1 MNTIWEDFKNAFN
14 RPNNGLLQLIYIN
27 VAVFVL
33 INILKLAA
41 FFSGVKEIYHYPF
54 SFIGMPGYIDAF
66 IYKPWT
72 IIAYFFT
79 QENFFHILFNM
90 LGLYWF
96 GRIIDDL
103 IGNDRLIGIYVMGGI
118 FGGLAYLAA
127 YNLLPQFES
136 LRYSSVLIGSSGSVF
151 AVAVAAATLAPDYRF
166 NLVFLGP
173 IKIVWIVSVYVFLS
187 LIQTMGTNAGG
198 NIAHLGGALMGYI
211 FITQLRKGNELARP
225 VIATM
230 DFFKGLFKKNPKI
243 KVSYRN
249 TDKKSSK
256 KSKSSTSS
264 SSSTPASTDEI
275 SQREIDE
282 ILDKISQSGYD
293 SLTKEEKR
301 KLFSASQKK

>member
-27 VAVFVL
+27 VAVFVI

-41 FFSGVKEIYHYPF
+41 FFSGVQEIYHFPF
-54 SFIGMPGYIDAF
+54 SFIGMPGHIEAF
-66 IYKPWT
+66 ILKPWT
-72 IIAYFFT
+72 IITYFFT
-79 QENFFHILFNM
+79 QEGFFHILFNM

-151 AVAVAAATLAPDYRF
+151 AIAVAAATLAPDYRF

-173 IKIVWIVSVYVFLS
+173 IKIVWIVAVYVFLS

-198 NIAHLGGALMGYI
+198 NIAHLDGAFMGYI

-225 VIATM
+225 VIATIE
-230 DFFKGLFKKNPKI
+230 FFKSLFKKKPKI

-249 TDKKSSK
+249 TDKKNNST
-256 KSKSSTSS
+256 SSTSFKTS
-264 SSSTPASTDEI
+264 NHPASSDEI

>member
-27 VAVFVL
+27 VVIFVL
-33 INILKLAA
+33 VNVFFVIGRISDSDLITHLPLSILAL
-41 FFSGVKEIYHYPF
+41 
-54 SFIGMPGYIDAF
+54 PGDFQALL
-66 IYKPWT
+66 YKPWT
-72 IIAYFFT
+72 LIAYFFT
-79 QENFFHILFNM
+79 QQGIFHILSNM
-90 LGLYWF
+90 LGLYFF

-103 IGNDRLIGIYVMGGI
+103 IGNDRLIGIYVTGGLA
-118 FGGLAYLAA
+118 GGLAYILA
-127 YNLLPQFES
+127 YNFIPPDVIKVGS
-136 LRYSSVLIGSSGSVF
+136 PLIGASGSVF
-151 AVAVAAATLAPDYRF
+151 AIAVAAATLAPDYRF

-173 IKIVWIVSVYVFLS
+173 VKIAWLVAAFIFISV
-187 LIQTMGTNAGG
+187 IGTIGRNSGG
-198 NIAHLGGALMGYI
+198 NFAHLGGALMGYI
-211 FITQLRKGNELARP
+211 FITQLRNGNELARP

-230 DFFKGLFKKNPKI
+230 DFFKSLFKKNPKI

-256 KSKSSTSS
+256 SSKKSDST

>member
-1 MNTIWEDFKNAFN
+1 MNTIWEDFKNAFD

-27 VAVFVL
+27 VAVFVI

-41 FFSGVKEIYHYPF
+41 FFSGVQEIYHYPF
-54 SFIGMPGYIDAF
+54 SFIGMPGHIEAF
-66 IYKPWT
+66 ILKPWT
-72 IIAYFFT
+72 LITYFFT
-79 QENFFHILFNM
+79 QEGFFHVLFNM

-103 IGNDRLIGIYVMGGI
+103 IGNDRLIGIYVMGGV

-127 YNLLPQFES
+127 YNLLPQFEAQ
-136 LRYSSVLIGSSGSVF
+136 RYTSVLIGSSGSVF
-151 AVAVAAATLAPDYRF
+151 AVAVAATTLAPDYRF

-187 LIQTMGTNAGG
+187 LIQTMGSNAGG

-211 FITQLRKGNELARP
+211 FILQLRNGNELARP

-230 DFFKGLFKKNPKI
+230 DFFKSLFKKKSKI

-249 TDKKSSK
+249 TDKKN
-256 KSKSSTSS
+256 KSTASS
-264 SSSTPASTDEI
+264 SSSTVSNPPASTDEI